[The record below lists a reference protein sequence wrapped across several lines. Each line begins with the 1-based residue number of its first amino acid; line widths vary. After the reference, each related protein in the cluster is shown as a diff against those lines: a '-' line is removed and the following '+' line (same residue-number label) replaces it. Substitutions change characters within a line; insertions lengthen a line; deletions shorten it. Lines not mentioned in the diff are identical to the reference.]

1 MKNDKKDNKISKKKT
16 ATGTS
21 LVAIMPLR
29 YLLAFQIKPKTR
41 SCCKKSQQMKMKVE
55 SANEDIVIFMF
66 SLHLLTRELHSACK
80 QGEGVKE

>member
-55 SANEDIVIFMF
+55 PANEDIVFFMF